1 MIDCGVPA
9 TTTTT
14 WRVLLVDDDSLVRD
28 SVRRMLEFD
37 HHKVTAAASAAEALA
52 LCDNKTFDLV
62 LLDYLMPVTKGDE
75 LARVLKERYPN
86 LPIIMITADAEKVES
101 TEELP
106 FGVNFMMAKPF
117 QFSDL
122 RDAINKMMLK
132 A

>member
-1 MIDCGVPA
+1 
-9 TTTTT
+9 
-14 WRVLLVDDDSLVRD
+14 
-28 SVRRMLEFD
+28 MLEFD
-37 HHKVTAAASAAEALA
+37 HHKVTTAASAAEALA
-52 LCDNKTFDLV
+52 ICDNETFDLV

-75 LARVLKERYPN
+75 LARLLKERFPR

-106 FGVNFMMAKPF
+106 VGVNFMMAKPF

-122 RDAINKMMLK
+122 RDAINKMMMK